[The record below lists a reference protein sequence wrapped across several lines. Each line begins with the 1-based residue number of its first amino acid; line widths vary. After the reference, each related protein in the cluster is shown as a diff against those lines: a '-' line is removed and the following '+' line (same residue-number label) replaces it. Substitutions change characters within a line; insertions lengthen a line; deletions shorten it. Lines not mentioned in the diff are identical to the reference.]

1 MLNGKGELRLQRKV
15 KEESFVVLNDKD
27 LTIVTAFEDGGRE
40 PGAKECRWLLEA
52 RKSKK
57 MNSPQ
62 EPPGRNTAM
71 PTP

>member
-1 MLNGKGELRLQRKV
+1 MLNGKGELRLQRKAE
-15 KEESFVVLNDKD
+15 EESIISNDKG
-27 LTIVTAFEDGGRE
+27 LTTVTAFEDGRRE
-40 PGAKECRWLLEA
+40 PGAKEHRWLPEA

-62 EPPGRNTAM
+62 EPPGRNTAI

>member
-1 MLNGKGELRLQRKV
+1 MQRKAE
-15 KEESFVVLNDKD
+15 EESFVISNDKG
-27 LTIVTAFEDGGRE
+27 LTTVTAFEDGGRE
-40 PGAKECRWLLEA
+40 PEAKERRWLPEA
-52 RKSKK
+52 RKGKK